1 MQIDRNKLKENKKDY
16 LEELKVE
23 VNKTT
28 GD

>member
-1 MQIDRNKLKENKKDY
+1 MHIDRSKLKENKKGY